1 MGNSRGRTYQSKYQ
15 GQGGIFSAGSRRGQT
30 HYGTS
35 GKSNTKF
42 FEFKV
47 VDNIKRAGKNIKK
60 LFD

>member
-1 MGNSRGRTYQSKYQ
+1 MSNSRGRTYQSKYK

-47 VDNIKRAGKNIKK
+47 VDNIKLSLIHI
-60 LFD
+60 